1 MEEII
6 HFDFQ
11 NLMWLRIFV
20 YEVWLL
26 NNETDAA
33 TEEVR
38 MRQTP
43 TADSCLARSL
53 FCRMQYLSH
62 L

>member
-1 MEEII
+1 
-6 HFDFQ
+6 
-11 NLMWLRIFV
+11 LLRVV

-43 TADSCLARSL
+43 ATDSCLA
-53 FCRMQYLSH
+53 
-62 L
+62 